1 MSNEFMLTTIDNPF
15 DPFEQFDSWLMF
27 DKEKGYD
34 SCEKLAR
41 LVELTSDMTQKE
53 IDEATEKA
61 IEKLIKYDF
70 TNTFKKFYRNT
81 NT

>member
-34 SCEKLAR
+34 SCERLAR
-41 LVELTSDMTQKE
+41 LVNITSDMTQKE
-53 IDEATEKA
+53 MEEETERA
-61 IEKLIKYDF
+61 IEILIKYDF
-70 TNTFKKFYRNT
+70 TNTFKKFYRQT

>member
-1 MSNEFMLTTIDNPF
+1 MLTTIDNPF